1 MTVQLDPLRF
11 LPLSFDCK
19 VINLYTIDEATLGV
33 ELDRTAFFPAGGGQ
47 SGDRGTLVPAG
58 EPLSGDK
65 ADPVDCI
72 VENVEIRPQGVL
84 HLVKNTAENVKKLA
98 PNTVLHAEIDR
109 DKRFSDM
116 QQHSGEHILSGVVCG
131 RFGYTNVGFHLSEQ
145 EVTVDFDGVLTEN
158 DICKA
163 EDLVNEIIWENRPIR
178 VFFPTEEEKTQLI
191 YRSKKEVDGPLRLVE
206 IEGVDLCACC
216 APHVK
221 TTGEV
226 GALRIIK
233 SEKNKGG
240 TRLWILCGKRALLDA
255 RQKLDQNK
263 QVSAM
268 LSAKQSETAQAVRRL
283 KEAHLALEYEL
294 VGMKRKLLQSQA
306 DAAPVRDVQFAV
318 LDVDMDML
326 RFYAD
331 RLAQKANRFAF
342 VCTPGDDKKFILLTK
357 TNEDL
362 RPVMQ
367 ALREHCNARG
377 GGRDGVMQGSLA
389 ATEEEIRRSLDI
401 VSVDSR

>member
-1 MTVQLDPLRF
+1 M
-11 LPLSFDCK
+11 
-19 VINLYTIDEATLGV
+19 
-33 ELDRTAFFPAGGGQ
+33 
-47 SGDRGTLVPAG
+47 
-58 EPLSGDK
+58 
-65 ADPVDCI
+65 
-72 VENVEIRPQGVL
+72 ENVEIRPEGLL

-109 DKRFSDM
+109 DKRFSDV

-131 RFGYTNVGFHLSEQ
+131 RFGYTNVGFHLSDQ

-158 DICKA
+158 DICKV
-163 EDLVNEIIWENRPIR
+163 ENLVNEIIWENRPIR
-178 VFFPTEEEKTQLI
+178 VFFPTEAEKDRLS
-191 YRSKKEVDGPLRLVE
+191 YRSKKEVEGPLRLVE
-206 IEGVDLCACC
+206 IDGVDLCACC
-216 APHVK
+216 APHAER
-221 TTGEV
+221 TGEV
-226 GALRIIK
+226 GALRIVK

-240 TRLWILCGKRALLDA
+240 TRLWILCGKRALLDT

-294 VGMKRKLLQSQA
+294 VGMKRKLLQTQA

-318 LDVDMDML
+318 LDGDMDML

-331 RLAQKANRFAF
+331 RLAKKANRFAF
-342 VCTPGDDKKFILLTK
+342 VCTPGEDKKFILLTK

-362 RPVMQ
+362 QPVMQ
-367 ALREHCNARG
+367 ALRDRCGARG

-389 ATEEEIRRSLDI
+389 ATEEELRQALG
-401 VSVDSR
+401 V

>member
-1 MTVQLDPLRF
+1 MTVQLDPLHYA
-11 LPLSFDCK
+11 PLSFDCK
-19 VINLYTIDEATLGV
+19 VIILYIIDDATLGV

-47 SGDRGTLVPAG
+47 SGDRGTLFPVGDPPAG
-58 EPLSGDK
+58 TP
-65 ADPVDCI
+65 ADPAGCT
-72 VENVEIRPQGVL
+72 VENVEIRPEGLL

-109 DKRFSDM
+109 NKRFSDI

-131 RFGYTNVGFHLSEQ
+131 RFGYTNVGFHLSDQ

-158 DICKA
+158 DICKV
-163 EDLVNEIIWENRPIR
+163 ENLVNEIIWENRPIR
-178 VFFPTEEEKTQLI
+178 VFFPTEAEKDSLC
-191 YRSKKEVDGPLRLVE
+191 YRSKKEVEGPLRLVE
-206 IEGVDLCACC
+206 IDGVDLCACC
-216 APHVK
+216 APHAER
-221 TTGEV
+221 TGEV
-226 GALRIIK
+226 GALRIVK

-240 TRLWILCGKRALLDA
+240 TRLWILCGKRALLDT

-294 VGMKRKLLQSQA
+294 VGMKRQLLQSQA
-306 DAAPVRDVQFAV
+306 DAAPVQDVQFAV
-318 LDVDMDML
+318 LDGDMDML

-331 RLAQKANRFAF
+331 RLAKKANRFAF
-342 VCTPGDDKKFILLTK
+342 VCTPGEDKKFILLTK

-367 ALREHCNARG
+367 VLRDRCGARG

-389 ATEEEIRRSLDI
+389 ATEEELRQALG
-401 VSVDSR
+401 V